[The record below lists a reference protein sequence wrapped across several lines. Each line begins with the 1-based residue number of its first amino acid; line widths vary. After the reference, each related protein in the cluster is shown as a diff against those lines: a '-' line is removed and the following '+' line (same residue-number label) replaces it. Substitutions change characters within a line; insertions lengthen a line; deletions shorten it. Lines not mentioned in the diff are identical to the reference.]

1 MLDIT
6 SDNVPRFIAKK
17 WVEVHD
23 KSGSAADR
31 YNPSKQV
38 RFKTSMLRLDY
49 YCYCC
54 RSKWCKLQQEVSF

>member
-1 MLDIT
+1 MLHT
-6 SDNVPRFIAKK
+6 SSDNVPRFITKK

-23 KSGSAADR
+23 QSSSAANR

-38 RFKTSMLRLDY
+38 RFKTSMLRLNY